1 MAGDAPMWLASALAI
16 AGVAVLRVSWGR
28 AKRSLPLNLAGWA
41 ALLAALVVADRTAG
55 EWGIT
60 VAILVATG
68 AAFVALAFAATEK
81 VRKGRA
87 KAVRTVHRGSDEAA
101 AGPRRSGWLTFLITG
116 PLSLAA
122 SLLLA
127 LAVRAL
133 IVASG
138 GAEADGNVAVLAVV
152 PLAWPI
158 LAFVLLMMARRR
170 AQLAWVLGIAA
181 LSAPFLM
188 LQGGPA

>member
-1 MAGDAPMWLASALAI
+1 M
-16 AGVAVLRVSWGR
+16 
-28 AKRSLPLNLAGWA
+28 
-41 ALLAALVVADRTAG
+41 
-55 EWGIT
+55 
-60 VAILVATG
+60 
-68 AAFVALAFAATEK
+68 
-81 VRKGRA
+81 RKGRA
-87 KAVRTVHRGSDEAA
+87 KAVRTAHRGSDEA

-116 PLSLAA
+116 PLALAS

-133 IVASG
+133 IVSAG

-158 LAFVLLMMARRR
+158 LAFALLMMSRRR
-170 AQLAWVLGIAA
+170 AQLGWVLGIAA
-181 LSAPFLM
+181 LSAPFLI

>member
-1 MAGDAPMWLASALAI
+1 MAGDASMWLASALAI

-41 ALLAALVVADRTAG
+41 ALLAALVVADRAAG

-87 KAVRTVHRGSDEAA
+87 KAVRTAHRGSDEAA
-101 AGPRRSGWLTFLITG
+101 TPRRSGWLTFLITG
-116 PLSLAA
+116 PLALAA

-133 IVASG
+133 IVSAG

-158 LAFVLLMMARRR
+158 LAFALLMMAHRR